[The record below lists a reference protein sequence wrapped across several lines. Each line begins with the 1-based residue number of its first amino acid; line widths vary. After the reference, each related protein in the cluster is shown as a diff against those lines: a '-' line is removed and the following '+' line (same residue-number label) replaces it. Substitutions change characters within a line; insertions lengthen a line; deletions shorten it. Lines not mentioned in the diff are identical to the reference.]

1 MAPKKKQ
8 KKKPPQKTTLPKKKI
23 TKAHRERAPLPPE
36 VYGLTTLLLSLLTLL
51 SLVSFSEGRVGTN
64 WLGLVGY
71 GVAFSFQYLFGI
83 GSYLAVGFV
92 GWLGW
97 RQLVGK
103 PLPRLR
109 SKLFYFFALLSSI
122 CISLNTLV
130 EIWPEIGRLFDSHV
144 YTEVLH
150 LKRPVSLEKVRY
162 NLGGVPYYYL
172 YRDLPTYNLQH
183 LLSTVGTLLVSLAL
197 ATAAFVLVV
206 EIDLSALVGRLL
218 SQSKRVNFTKL
229 SRKRELPAPAL
240 ASPAPPLPKTTKVAA
255 VDLSQV
261 ADLPKTEIVLPKSAP
276 PKTTPPPPPQPVHSG
291 GDYKGFELPT
301 ASLLS
306 PPKQGDTSGLKRLL
320 MQQAQMLEETLG
332 SFGIVAKVGDIHC
345 GPTVIAMEVHPAVG
359 VKVQKIKALESDIA
373 LNLEAKS
380 IRIIAPIPGKA
391 AVGVETPNPMPQE
404 VNFRQMMEEYQQS
417 GSGYKIPLLLGKT
430 VTGENVTADLT
441 KTPHMIIAG
450 ATGSGKSVCLNSI
463 IMSILHNRRPDEVRL
478 LMVDP
483 KKVELA
489 GYSKVPHMIAPVI
502 TEPQEACCAL
512 NWLVKEM
519 ERRYELLKSVGVRNI
534 EGFNG
539 RQPDKALEESLE
551 IEVPGQLCYMVGIVD
566 ELADLMMVS
575 SSDIETPITR
585 IAQMARAV
593 GIHLILATQR
603 PSREVITGLIKA
615 NFPTR
620 IAFKVSSRINSQIIL
635 DEPGAESLLGNG
647 DMLFLPPGASQLV
660 RCQGVFVHDTNISK
674 VVKHLCSQWPTDYL
688 IQSFADYESQQSGDS
703 GSDEVDS
710 LYDQALELVVTTGNA
725 STTFL
730 QRKLKVGYARA
741 ASIMDQLESNGVI
754 GAQDGSRPR
763 RILVKRAELDE

>member
-1 MAPKKKQ
+1 MSR
-8 KKKPPQKTTLPKKKI
+8 KKKPQKKTTSKASQPAKKAKA
-23 TKAHRERAPLPPE
+23 TKAPRERVTLPQE
-36 VYGLTTLLLSLLTLL
+36 LYGLATLLLSLLIAL
-51 SLVSFSEGRVGTN
+51 SLISFSHGRIGAN

-83 GSYLAVGFV
+83 GSYLAIGFA

-97 RQLVGK
+97 RKLVGRPVTHLK
-103 PLPRLR
+103 
-109 SKLFYFFALLSSI
+109 SKLVYFLALLSSI
-122 CISLNTLV
+122 CIVLNTLV
-130 EIWPEIGRLFDSHV
+130 ELWPQVGQLFDSHI

-150 LKRPVSLEKVRY
+150 LKRPANLEKIRH

-183 LLSTVGTLLVSLAL
+183 MLSTVGTLLVSLAL
-197 ATAAFVLVV
+197 ALASFVLVA
-206 EIDLSALVGRLL
+206 EISVASLLQKLIARGKRIELSKIR
-218 SQSKRVNFTKL
+218 SNR
-229 SRKRELPAPAL
+229 PAPV
-240 ASPAPPLPKTTKVAA
+240 PAMAIPQPVAHKVAT
-255 VDLSQV
+255 VDPSQI
-261 ADLPKTEIVLPKSAP
+261 ADLPKTEIVLPKQLP

-291 GDYKGFELPT
+291 GDYKGFELPS

-306 PPKQGDTSGLKRLL
+306 PPKTADTSGLKRLL

-332 SFGIVAKVGDIHC
+332 SFGIVAKVGEIHC

-391 AVGVETPNPMPQE
+391 AVGIEIPNPMPQE
-404 VNFRQMMEEYQQS
+404 VSFRQMMEEYQQA
-417 GSGYKIPLLLGKT
+417 GLGYKIPILLGKT

-519 ERRYELLKSVGVRNI
+519 ERRYELLKCVGARNI

-539 RQPDKALEESLE
+539 RQPDKAFEESLD

-620 IAFKVSSRINSQIIL
+620 IACKVSSRINSQIIL

-660 RCQGVFVHDTNISK
+660 RCQGVYVHDANITK
-674 VVKHLCSQWPTDYL
+674 VVKHLCNQSPTDYL
-688 IQSFADYESQQSGDS
+688 IQSFADYESHSSG
-703 GSDEVDS
+703 GGGGGEVDS
-710 LYDQALELVVTTGNA
+710 LYDQALEMVVVTGNA

-754 GAQDGSRPR
+754 GPQDGSKPR
-763 RILVKRAELDE
+763 RILVKRAEMDE